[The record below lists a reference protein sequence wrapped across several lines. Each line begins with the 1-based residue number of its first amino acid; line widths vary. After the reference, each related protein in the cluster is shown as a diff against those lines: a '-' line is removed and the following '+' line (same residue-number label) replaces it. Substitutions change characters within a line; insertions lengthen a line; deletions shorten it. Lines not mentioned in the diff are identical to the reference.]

1 MFVTLTVFPLPV
13 PPHPSVSRP
22 CDIVARSLVLA
33 SLPSLPQTPLPKNS
47 LRSSH
52 PPLENGS
59 ETVPRTGVHTRT
71 AHGAR
76 RRERLR
82 PVPERRTVTRRTTQ
96 TDICLYPTAE
106 LPRLRISFLEPSHV
120 VLLWPYTLWHTNQ
133 PINQPSLR
141 HNTTR
146 SLLLFVCVCVCCV
159 FFLLIP
165 DRPTDGQTDR
175 TAERDTDND
184 TTLLFF
190 FFERDRER

>member
-1 MFVTLTVFPLPV
+1 MFCNSHGVS
-13 PPHPSVSRP
+13 PPRSSPSIRPSVNRP

-52 PPLENGS
+52 TPLENGS

-96 TDICLYPTAE
+96 TDIPYPTAE

-146 SLLLFVCVCVCCV
+146 SLLLFVCVCVCVC
-159 FFLLIP
+159 FFFSS
-165 DRPTDGQTDR
+165 RTDGRTDGPYG
-175 TAERDTDND
+175 
-184 TTLLFF
+184 
-190 FFERDRER
+190 RERYRQRYHTTVFLF